1 MSDLSKKTALL
12 TQFANPL
19 SLRKLLDLSLNRLKH
34 MKLCEDIA
42 AITAS
47 QISGG
52 FINTHLHTKQMH
64 Y

>member
-42 AITAS
+42 S
-47 QISGG
+47 QISGA